1 MCRNRV
7 SHNLVPA
14 PQGAGT
20 RVAIQLRAGLFYDG
34 VTFKIL
40 SDYYLR
46 ETAWQARLSFRG
58 LDRLAE
64 EVLSHQMKIACKVT
78 ERHLFIGVR
87 QHGQGGAGGLD
98 PSFEAA
104 MKRAGVTAHL
114 LPCNCKGEKGVDTSL
129 SLEMFGA
136 AMEGRIDAAVLL
148 ATDGD
153 FAPLAQKMRS
163 AGFPVA
169 LLAFHLPHKRPQP
182 VFLSPALTD
191 AAAFVFLVSDWI
203 EKPPAGFA
211 DLIPQIFWHGSGPVG
226 LCA

>member
-1 MCRNRV
+1 MCKKSV

-14 PQGAGT
+14 PRGAGT
-20 RVAIQLRAGLFYDG
+20 RVAVERRAGLFSDG

-46 ETAWQARLSFRG
+46 ETAWQARLSFGG

-64 EVLSHQMKIACKVT
+64 EVLSRLLKRACKVT
-78 ERHLFIGVR
+78 DRHLFIGVR
-87 QHGQGGAGGLD
+87 QYGQGGAGGLD

-114 LPCNCKGEKGVDTSL
+114 LPRNCKGEKGVDTSL
-129 SLEMFGA
+129 CLEMFGA
-136 AMEGRIDAAVLL
+136 AVEGRIDVAVLL

-153 FAPLAQKMRS
+153 FAPLARKMRS

-182 VFLSPALTD
+182 VLVSPALTD
-191 AAAFVFLVSDWI
+191 AATVVFLVSDWI
-203 EKPPAGFA
+203 ERPPEGLAG
-211 DLIPQIFWHGSGPVG
+211 LIPQIFWHGSGPVG